1 MSISHYS
8 YKYGHGSKE
17 FSLESDRVIKEVT
30 VAKMPLLEDV
40 KAAILD
46 AVYHPIGSAPINE
59 LVKPG
64 QKIAFICND
73 PTRVANSFV
82 FMHSGQR
89 NEQAGYQGR
98 GYAYRFCPGHAS

>member
-64 QKIAFICND
+64 QKLPLSAMIRHVW
-73 PTRVANSFV
+73 PTVLSL
-82 FMHSGQR
+82 
-89 NEQAGYQGR
+89 
-98 GYAYRFCPGHAS
+98 CPFWSTK

>member
-64 QKIAFICND
+64 QKIAFVGSLSATIRHVW
-73 PTRVANSFV
+73 PTVLSL
-82 FMHSGQR
+82 
-89 NEQAGYQGR
+89 
-98 GYAYRFCPGHAS
+98 CPFWSTK

>member
-17 FSLESDRVIKEVT
+17 FSLESNRVIKEVT

-46 AVYHPIGSAPINE
+46 ASIILSAVRQSTNWSNRDRRLPLSAMIRH
-59 LVKPG
+59 VW
-64 QKIAFICND
+64 
-73 PTRVANSFV
+73 PTVLSL
-82 FMHSGQR
+82 
-89 NEQAGYQGR
+89 
-98 GYAYRFCPGHAS
+98 CPFWSTK

>member
-59 LVKPG
+59 LSNRDRRLPLSAMIRHVW
-64 QKIAFICND
+64 
-73 PTRVANSFV
+73 PTVLSL
-82 FMHSGQR
+82 
-89 NEQAGYQGR
+89 
-98 GYAYRFCPGHAS
+98 CPFWSTK

>member
-46 AVYHPIGSAPINE
+46 ASIILSAVRQSTNWSNRDRRLLLSAMIRH
-59 LVKPG
+59 VW
-64 QKIAFICND
+64 
-73 PTRVANSFV
+73 PTVLSL
-82 FMHSGQR
+82 
-89 NEQAGYQGR
+89 
-98 GYAYRFCPGHAS
+98 CPFWSTK

>member
-46 AVYHPIGSAPINE
+46 LSLIHI
-59 LVKPG
+59 
-64 QKIAFICND
+64 
-73 PTRVANSFV
+73 
-82 FMHSGQR
+82 
-89 NEQAGYQGR
+89 
-98 GYAYRFCPGHAS
+98 